1 MSAATDKTNL
11 AELRRTMTLWHNRVT
26 ALGFDGVSDLIAL
39 AEAGGDEMKKAWP
52 IGERIA
58 LKLMMI
64 KQIGEGSTTA
74 NSLPHVARIADEA
87 LELIRMHLAGAPS
100 DLKPVA
106 QVVAVE
112 PEGPDGH
119 GVNWLAGK
127 RPKPGDLLCRAS
139 DLDQVRA
146 VLRKLVATADMKTRL
161 QALHEMGHGTDWDD
175 WRRLDQ
181 EAWATARLLAAEA

>member
-26 ALGFDGVSDLIAL
+26 ALGFDGVSDLIAM
-39 AEAGGDEMKKAWP
+39 AEAGDDEMKKAWP

-87 LELIRMHLAGAPS
+87 LQLIRMHLAGAPS

-119 GVNWLAGK
+119 GVNWLAGQ

-146 VLRKLVATADMKTRL
+146 VLSKLVATADMKTRL

-181 EAWATARLLAAEA
+181 EAWARARLLAAEA

>member
-26 ALGFDGVSDLIAL
+26 TLGFDGVSDLIAM
-39 AEAGGDEMKKAWP
+39 AE
-52 IGERIA
+52 
-58 LKLMMI
+58 
-64 KQIGEGSTTA
+64 
-74 NSLPHVARIADEA
+74 
-87 LELIRMHLAGAPS
+87 AGAPS

-181 EAWATARLLAAEA
+181 EAWARARLLAAEA

>member
-52 IGERIA
+52 IGERVG
-58 LKLMMI
+58 LNLMMI

-87 LELIRMHLAGAPS
+87 LQLIRMHLAGAPS
-100 DLKPVA
+100 ELKPVA
-106 QVVAVE
+106 QVVAVY

-119 GVNWLAGK
+119 GVNWLGGK

-181 EAWATARLLAAEA
+181 EAWATARLFAEEA